1 MAEGGDG
8 VAEQVLG
15 AVVFDQLE
23 LLFGDADSQ
32 EFEGLAKKGFGD
44 QRPENDLTFLF
55 CVLILKNEKKSIK
68 FLNSNYKL

>member
-8 VAEQVLG
+8 VADQVLG
-15 AVVFDQLE
+15 AVAFDHLE

-32 EFEGLAKKGFGD
+32 EFEGLAEKGFGD

-55 CVLILKNEKKSIK
+55 CVLILKDRNEG
-68 FLNSNYKL
+68 FF